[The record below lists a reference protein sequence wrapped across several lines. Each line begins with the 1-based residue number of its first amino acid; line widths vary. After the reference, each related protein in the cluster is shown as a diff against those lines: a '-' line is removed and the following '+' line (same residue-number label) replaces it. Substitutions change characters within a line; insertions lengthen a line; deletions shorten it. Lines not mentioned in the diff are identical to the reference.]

1 MGREIEVQTDAL
13 MSLSR
18 DYRRY
23 GQNIYSKYRSGSSRI
38 ESELS
43 SILSKYSDY
52 SSVTSKVYSIQNKL
66 RETEQYIKRLEEKSN
81 KISTGLTEAVRAYT
95 SSEQDAKEL
104 LNKNKLRIDGLGGRP
119 VITRVNIGTKVV
131 SQQEESIGD
140 KIGNLW
146 EDAVDKIKDVVE
158 DATDFVTHFDLSATI
173 SGINKKFQDTVSN
186 IKENV
191 SDAVTHI
198 RTQVS
203 DFAEK
208 VKGNVINFASGV
220 KDKWDD
226 FTSGV
231 SNFFKKAK
239 DTLAD
244 FGEKL
249 LDGINN
255 IVDRFSQVVGDTIDY
270 IIEHRD
276 DIING
281 LKKAGVILLDGAQFV
296 LDILGFIPVAGEI
309 ADAANGLIYL
319 ARGDY
324 LNAGLSFAACIP
336 FAGWAATGGKIVGK
350 TAKVIDKIG
359 DVSKIVDK
367 VKDVGKVLLKYGDD
381 AAKFVMKRGD
391 NIINFLTKKGDDIWN
406 FISNSKLYNKAHEI
420 INLISKKAED
430 IKSFLAKQVEKI
442 SGEAIENTV
451 EKEVKEEIVEEL
463 AEKAFKDIDFKD
475 IEKVVEEG
483 DILKVQLKDGT
494 ELSYKKADL
503 SAEELKKLED
513 GRLIEGVSN
522 ADSIIDGLEVIDGKV
537 KGKIPVDEFKNIR
550 AESIQN
556 INSDTIT
563 LGKYKPTVKPDG
575 TLDWTI
581 PGKDSYTVMAG
592 DTTYF
597 SLGNDWDVIKN
608 KYNITD
614 DDMFDLFNVPALD
627 DAVKSGKEIRYSHH
641 PEQYGDCALL
651 KEWEYL
657 KGEYGFKRLIK
668 EGEFWYAI
676 K

>member
-13 MSLSR
+13 ISLSR

-350 TAKVIDKIG
+350 IAKVIDKIG

-381 AAKFVMKRGD
+381 AAKFVMKKGD

-483 DILKVQLKDGT
+483 DILKVKLKDGT
-494 ELSYKKADL
+494 DLSYKKADL

-522 ADSIIDGLEVIDGKV
+522 ADSIIDGLEVVDGKV

-597 SLGNDWDVIKN
+597 SLGNDWDIIKN
-608 KYNITD
+608 KYDITD
-614 DDMFDLFNVPALD
+614 KDMFELFNVPALD
-627 DAVKSGKEIRYSHH
+627 DAIKAGKEIRFSHD
-641 PEQYGDCALL
+641 PRAYGDCALAD
-651 KEWEYL
+651 EWNYIMRIC
-657 KGEYGFKRLIK
+657 GYTDLIK
-668 EGEFWYAI
+668 RGDFWYGV

>member
-191 SDAVTHI
+191 SDAVTHF

-276 DIING
+276 DIIKG

-336 FAGWAATGGKIVGK
+336 FAGWAATGGKIIGK
-350 TAKVIDKIG
+350 VAKVIDKIG

-367 VKDVGKVLLKYGDD
+367 VKDVAKVVLKYGDD
-381 AAKFVMKRGD
+381 AVKFILKKGD
-391 NIINFLTKKGDDIWN
+391 NVINFLTKKGDEIWN
-406 FISNSKLYNKAHEI
+406 FISNSKIYNKVDEI

-430 IKSFLAKQVEKI
+430 IQSFLAKQVEKI

-483 DILKVQLKDGT
+483 DILKVKLKDGT
-494 ELSYKKADL
+494 DLSYKKADL

-522 ADSIIDGLEVIDGKV
+522 ADSIIDGLEVVDGKV

>member
-350 TAKVIDKIG
+350 IAKVIDKIG